1 MKLSHGGLK
10 KLAAALF
17 ILPLLALFLLGP
29 PSAASTTAAA
39 DDFDAAASYK
49 TKCAMCHGQKAE
61 KKFDA
66 AKADDLLVEAIM
78 KGVNSH
84 PVKMPA
90 YGPKG
95 VTAEHAKAYA
105 LFMRSLK
112 Q

>member
-1 MKLSHGGLK
+1 MERKRDGLK

-17 ILPLLALFLLGP
+17 ILPLLALFLPGP
-29 PSAASTTAAA
+29 SSSATTLAAH
-39 DDFDAAASYK
+39 DFDAAASYK

-66 AKADDLLVEAIM
+66 AKADEAHVEAIM

-90 YGPKG
+90 YEPKG
-95 VTAEHAKAYA
+95 VTAEQAQAYVA
-105 LFMRSLK
+105 FMRSLR